1 MIRFIGQETLHYT
14 SAQTSLVTTVENK
27 ERFSLLDALNRF
39 LEAPT
44 SRARNCEIGILTD
57 SGCRMVFSF
66 NYSEA
71 KALKKDVE
79 VSIREFRE

>member
-14 SAQTSLVTTVENK
+14 SAQTSLITTVQGK
-27 ERFSLLDALNRF
+27 ERFSLLEALDSF

-66 NYSEA
+66 NYSES
-71 KALKKDVE
+71 KALRRDLGA
-79 VSIREFRE
+79 SIREFRE

>member
-14 SAQTSLVTTVENK
+14 SAQTSLITTVEGK
-27 ERFSLLDALNRF
+27 ERFSLLEALDGF

-44 SRARNCEIGILTD
+44 SRVRNCEIGILAD
-57 SGCRMVFSF
+57 NGCRMIFSF

-79 VSIREFRE
+79 ASIREFRE